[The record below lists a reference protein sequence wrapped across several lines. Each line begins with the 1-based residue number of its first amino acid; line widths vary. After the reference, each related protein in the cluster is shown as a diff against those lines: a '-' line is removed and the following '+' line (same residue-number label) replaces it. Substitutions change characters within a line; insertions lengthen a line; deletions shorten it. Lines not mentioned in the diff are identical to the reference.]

1 MFFLIKTLIFQVCNW
16 DVYLKLEAAD
26 MCALSQRKQDLIT
39 KQSVDLSSPD
49 SDHKDDTECPIYAGN
64 NDANSEVD
72 TAEST
77 MDKTDS
83 TSPAEM
89 KERASHFQKYG
100 VDWFTVTVLSTS
112 ASIQTETV
120 PQSMFS
126 KTDVFYCCVQCGK
139 VFWEG
144 THFERVCQQ
153 FSHVLNV
160 DSDSATVYD
169 RVKENWA

>member
-1 MFFLIKTLIFQVCNW
+1 MCNG

-26 MCALSQRKQDLIT
+26 MSALSQRKQDLIT
-39 KQSVDLSSPD
+39 KQSVQLSSPD
-49 SDHKDDTECPIYAGN
+49 SDHKDDTECPVYADN
-64 NDANSEVD
+64 DDANSELD
-72 TAEST
+72 SAEST
-77 MDKTDS
+77 MNKTDG

-89 KERASHFQKYG
+89 EERASHFRKYG
-100 VDWFTVTVLSTS
+100 VDWFTATVVSTS
-112 ASIQTETV
+112 ASVQTETV

-126 KTDVFYCCVQCGK
+126 KTDVFYCCAQCGK

-144 THFERVCQQ
+144 SHFERVFEQ
-153 FSHVLNV
+153 FSHVLNT